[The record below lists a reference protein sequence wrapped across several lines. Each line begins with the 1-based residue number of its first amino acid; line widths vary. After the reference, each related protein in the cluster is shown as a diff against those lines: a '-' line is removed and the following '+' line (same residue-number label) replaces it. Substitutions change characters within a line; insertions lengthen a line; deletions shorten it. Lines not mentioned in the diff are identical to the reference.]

1 MVLSLTLCKKE
12 ELMVR
17 NSAERVAALLPEI
30 ERNKVCSI
38 AAEAVDTHLGNPELH
53 RVDHCETHFRI
64 VEVKVSNVS
73 PILDRRHDLSILV
86 SIPLRIRLDPLV
98 VP

>member
-1 MVLSLTLCKKE
+1 
-12 ELMVR
+12 MVR

-53 RVDHCETHFRI
+53 GVYHGKTHLRI
-64 VEVKVSNVS
+64 VEVKVSDVS
-73 PILDRRHDLSILV
+73 PILDRRHDLAILV
-86 SIPLRIRLDPLV
+86 SVPLRIRLDPLV